1 MTIDGVSV
9 LIIDDDVNIIRQ
21 VGDYLQPEFE
31 VSFAT
36 SADDGLTLARSL
48 PEVILLDV
56 NLSGINGFELCR
68 TLKSNPET
76 ADIPVIFI
84 TSATTL
90 EDQTKAFNAGAVD
103 FVTKPLEL
111 PILKMRIITHA
122 KLFRQTKMFDRMSQT
137 DSLTDLY
144 NRRKFTEDMTNE
156 LERCKRYAHTFCLII
171 IDVDDFK
178 AFNDN
183 YGHSEGDK
191 CLQFVARVLKD
202 NANRTNDKVYRIG
215 GEEFAI
221 VLPEADLQGAEIVCK
236 EILTQFEKEK
246 IPHLHAQN
254 QNYVTVSMGVVAYNA
269 EEHETLEQLF
279 NRCDDLL
286 YKAKENGKNQYFK
299 AV

>member
-21 VGDYLQPEFE
+21 IGDYLQPEFE

-36 SADDGLTLARSL
+36 SANDGLMLAHTL

-56 NLSGINGFELCR
+56 NLADVNGFELCR
-68 TLKSNPET
+68 TFKSDPQT

-90 EDQTKAFNAGAVD
+90 EDQTEAFNAGAVD
-103 FVTKPLEL
+103 FVTKPIEL

-122 KLFRQTKMFDRMSQT
+122 KLFRQTKMFDHMSQT
-137 DSLTDLY
+137 DSLTELY
-144 NRRKFTEDMTNE
+144 NRRKFTEDMTAE
-156 LERCKRYAHTFCLII
+156 LERCKRYEHTFCLII
-171 IDVDDFK
+171 LDVDDFK

-191 CLQFVARVLKD
+191 CLQYVARVLKE
-202 NANRTNDKVYRIG
+202 NGNRVSDKVYRIG

-221 VLPEADLQGAEIVCK
+221 LLPGTDLPGAEKVCE
-236 EILTQFEKEK
+236 EILTQFETEK
-246 IPHLHAQN
+246 IPHLFAQN
-254 QNYVTVSMGVVAYNA
+254 NKYVTVSMGVVAYNLQ
-269 EEHETLEQLF
+269 ELETFEQLF

-286 YKAKENGKNQYFK
+286 YKAKENGKHQYMK
-299 AV
+299 